1 MQDPTVEFL
10 IKIEEKNKKEVLE
23 RYEKQ
28 IEKVEKLLFKQ
39 ENELKLQIDELNENE
54 QKIYLIQKSKFD
66 NFRIEISKYDNIFKE
81 LDEKLNFLTIK
92 VNESYVKEHEKYNNT
107 FIVNEDLLS
116 YKNEIIL
123 NNKKIMDLKDTLIN
137 ID

>member
-1 MQDPTVEFL
+1 M
-10 IKIEEKNKKEVLE
+10 
-23 RYEKQ
+23 
-28 IEKVEKLLFKQ
+28 LFKQ

-107 FIVNEDLLS
+107 FIVYEDLLS

-137 ID
+137 IEKSYPKEFEFLLEDIKFEKEVNQVRIQKSK

>member
-1 MQDPTVEFL
+1 M
-10 IKIEEKNKKEVLE
+10 
-23 RYEKQ
+23 
-28 IEKVEKLLFKQ
+28 
-39 ENELKLQIDELNENE
+39 
-54 QKIYLIQKSKFD
+54 
-66 NFRIEISKYDNIFKE
+66 
-81 LDEKLNFLTIK
+81 TIK

-137 ID
+137 IEKSYPKEFEFLLEDIKFEKEVNQVRIQKSK

>member
-1 MQDPTVEFL
+1 M
-10 IKIEEKNKKEVLE
+10 
-23 RYEKQ
+23 
-28 IEKVEKLLFKQ
+28 LFKQ

-137 ID
+137 IEKSYPKEFEFLLEDIKFEKEVNQVRIQKSK